1 MPVSNKDQKR
11 QEYKKGVQCHFCVN
25 KFSDNDR
32 KRFEERQ
39 KQIDNLKNNNNKLHF
54 FD

>member
-1 MPVSNKDQKR
+1 MPISIEDQKNK
-11 QEYKKGVQCHFCVN
+11 EYREGIQCHLCVN

-39 KQIDNLKNNNNKLHF
+39 KQINKLKEKNQKVYK
-54 FD
+54 D

>member
-1 MPVSNKDQKR
+1 MPISIEDQKNK
-11 QEYKKGVQCHFCVN
+11 EYREGIQCHYCVN

-39 KQIDNLKNNNNKLHF
+39 KQINKLKEKNQKVYK
-54 FD
+54 D

>member
-1 MPVSNKDQKR
+1 MSF
-11 QEYKKGVQCHFCVN
+11 FCVN

-39 KQIDNLKNNNNKLHF
+39 KQINKLKEKNQKVYK
-54 FD
+54 D

>member
-1 MPVSNKDQKR
+1 MPISLEDQKKK
-11 QEYKKGVQCHFCVN
+11 EYLEGIQCHFCVN

-39 KQIDNLKNNNNKLHF
+39 KQINKLKEKNEKV
-54 FD
+54 